1 MEAVI
6 YQDDDLRKDIVIV
19 TLANGKYQL
28 LEWLASKA
36 QFAVID
42 QNVIFSDEQEV
53 SSGLVKPAA
62 GNSHPI
68 QDISSQSTTRPNWS
82 SSPPT
87 ITKLVCTNGLSATK
101 ASD

>member
-28 LEWLASKA
+28 LEWLPSKA

-62 GNSHPI
+62 GNSHLI
-68 QDISSQSTTRPNWS
+68 QDI
-82 SSPPT
+82 
-87 ITKLVCTNGLSATK
+87 
-101 ASD
+101 